1 MANFSLSTLRSHGD
15 YGMYSILN
23 SQWPPE
29 LDIAQGD
36 APPSGYTHLRAFP
49 KYTSSPEAQDSI
61 KQDYFMSV
69 IRPAMPSNPAP
80 PTS

>member
-1 MANFSLSTLRSHGD
+1 MANFSLSTLKNHGTN
-15 YGMYSILN
+15 GMYTILN

-29 LDIAQGD
+29 LDLAQGD

-49 KYTSSPEAQDSI
+49 KYVSSPEAQDSI

-69 IRPAMPSNPAP
+69 IRPAMPATPTP
-80 PTS
+80 PNT